1 MLEYSFARV
10 FFLVLCVWKASSSC
24 YYRAYYRRYYCYR
37 YYYGYSSDV
46 SGGAIAG
53 IVVGVLA
60 VCGIGIAIFVILVLK
75 KCKGRT
81 IRGRSLWGTP
91 VSNVQTVVSYNN
103 TVQNPTMF
111 PQQQFPQQQA
121 YPPTTVNYGMGQG
134 SAFQYGQPPQQYGV
148 PPPAYNTNIG
158 SAPPPTYSFM
168 YQ

>member
-1 MLEYSFARV
+1 MLEYSFARM
-10 FFLVLCVWKASSSC
+10 FFLVSCVWKASGSC

-111 PQQQFPQQQA
+111 PQQHFPQQQV
-121 YPPTTVNYGMGQG
+121 YPPTTANYGMGQG

-158 SAPPPTYSFM
+158 SAPPPTYSSM